1 MTESGASLAVL
12 LRQTQWM
19 LDDVARQVAAGQL
32 TPAKADELAGIL
44 ESLAAYVRQSY
55 GPVVIDGS

>member
-1 MTESGASLAVL
+1 
-12 LRQTQWM
+12 M